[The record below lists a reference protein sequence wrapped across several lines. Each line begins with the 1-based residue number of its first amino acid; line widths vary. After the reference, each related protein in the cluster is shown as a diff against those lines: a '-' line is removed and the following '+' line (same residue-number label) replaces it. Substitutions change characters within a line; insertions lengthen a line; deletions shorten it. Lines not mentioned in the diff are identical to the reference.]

1 MLRIEIPPDG
11 LSALDYTKFAQFDI
25 PLPENGI
32 RPEVNN
38 NAVMLFEDEQQAVDY
53 AHEVDNYAE
62 SLEDHNSVEYLAAN
76 DIIKAIGDDEFVQAY
91 IQSWLRGLHLDDNT
105 GKG

>member
-11 LSALDYTKFAQFDI
+11 LSALDNTKLTRFDI
-25 PLPENGI
+25 PHPESGI
-32 RPEVNN
+32 RPEINN
-38 NAVMLFEDEQQAVDY
+38 TVVLLFEDEEEAVDY
-53 AHEVDNYAE
+53 AHEVDSYAE

-91 IQSWLRGLHLDDNT
+91 IQS
-105 GKG
+105 